1 MSKILIALFLGLV
14 QGLTE
19 FLPVSSSGHLV
30 ILQGFCGKEWTG
42 NVLFDISVHLGTTI
56 AVIVYF
62 SRELLGLIKGV
73 MPRSWDRQKANTVFG
88 LILTT
93 AVTGII
99 GLVFKG
105 RFEAMFSMP
114 ALVAVSLMITGLLD
128 FTTELRYRQ
137 TGISG
142 HVRVL
147 DAIVIGVFQGI
158 AIIPGISRSGST
170 IFAGVILGMDA
181 LWATQYS
188 FLASIPAILGAALL
202 EYTDMSQVFSLADL
216 AGMLSSFIVG
226 LISLRILVWTLKKHR
241 YFIFAVY
248 CWLVGAAYL
257 VSGVL

>member
-1 MSKILIALFLGLV
+1 MSNILVALFLGLV

-30 ILQGFCGKEWTG
+30 ILQGFFGKEWTG
-42 NVLFDISVHLGTTI
+42 NVLFDVSVHLGTTL

-62 SRELLGLIKGV
+62 SRELVGLIRGV
-73 MPRSWDRQKANTVFG
+73 LPWTWDREKANTVLG
-88 LILTT
+88 LFVTT
-93 AVTGII
+93 IVTGII
-99 GLVFKG
+99 GLTFKS

-114 ALVAVSLMITGLLD
+114 ALVALMLLVTGLLN
-128 FTTELRYRQ
+128 FITELRYRH

-142 HVRVL
+142 QVSIL
-147 DAIVIGVFQGI
+147 NAVIIGIFQGV

-170 IFAGVILGMDA
+170 IFAGVIIGMDA

-202 EYTDMSQVFSLADL
+202 EYTGMTQALSVVDL
-216 AGMLSSFIVG
+216 AGMFSSFIVG

-248 CWLVGAAYL
+248 CWLVGSVYL